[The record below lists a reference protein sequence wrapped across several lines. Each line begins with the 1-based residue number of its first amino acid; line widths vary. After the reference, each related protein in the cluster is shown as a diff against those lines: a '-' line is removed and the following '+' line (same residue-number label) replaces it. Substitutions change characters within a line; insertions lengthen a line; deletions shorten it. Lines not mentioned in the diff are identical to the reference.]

1 MRLISKC
8 LNAVWIY
15 ETFILADMCLQTTRP
30 TFPPSIHISRVYLSA
45 GDDESVHFLQMTPS
59 HVVVQQCTGG
69 CTQLEPSCLPSR
81 TRTRRIPVLVAKCG
95 ITLGQRI
102 FGLVSVGI
110 FYLLPACVVVL
121 VAKCGITLGK
131 CIFGLG
137 IGRTLL
143 LIAC

>member
-1 MRLISKC
+1 M
-8 LNAVWIY
+8 A
-15 ETFILADMCLQTTRP
+15 
-30 TFPPSIHISRVYLSA
+30 
-45 GDDESVHFLQMTPS
+45 
-59 HVVVQQCTGG
+59 
-69 CTQLEPSCLPSR
+69 
-81 TRTRRIPVLVAKCG
+81 VLVAKCG
-95 ITLGQRI
+95 ITLDQRI

-143 LIAC
+143 LIACLRGSPGDQVRHYSR